1 MQQIILNIENSVMEH
16 KIIELSKQLNKP
28 VEKLCMDAISY
39 FIGTVEKKN
48 VSELNY
54 KTLKT
59 DDFVTKLN
67 FEIDNTIDFDKIE
80 LFQNV
85 TNSAEYIHNARTTN
99 WR

>member
-1 MQQIILNIENSVMEH
+1 MYGC
-16 KIIELSKQLNKP
+16 NK
-28 VEKLCMDAISY
+28 LLYRHCR
-39 FIGTVEKKN
+39 KKN

-59 DDFVTKLN
+59 DGFVTKLN
-67 FEIDNTIDFDKIE
+67 FEIDDTIDFDKIE